1 MESTFSLS
9 SGINLWC
16 SKSPGVIPW
25 TSAGVYFFSCSHFPV
40 DLPHLLPTF
49 PKIASATPGDRLWT
63 CSFQSNVWV
72 GVHEK
77 LQHVIM
83 QLWGG
88 CARSSKPQIDMELQS
103 WSAFLC
109 QCSQEALNHPDLNEY
124 WRGFKSVNTSQST
137 ENDNMSL
144 YLTGN

>member
-16 SKSPGVIPW
+16 SNSPGVIPW
-25 TSAGVYFFSCSHFPV
+25 TSAGVYFFPCSHFPV

-88 CARSSKPQIDMELQS
+88 CTRSSKPQTDMELQS
-103 WSAFLC
+103 FWSIFLLLYEFSFLC
-109 QCSQEALNHPDLNEY
+109 QCSQEALNHPDLTEY
-124 WRGFKSVNTSQST
+124 WWRFKCQYIKIHWNW
-137 ENDNMSL
+137 
-144 YLTGN
+144 